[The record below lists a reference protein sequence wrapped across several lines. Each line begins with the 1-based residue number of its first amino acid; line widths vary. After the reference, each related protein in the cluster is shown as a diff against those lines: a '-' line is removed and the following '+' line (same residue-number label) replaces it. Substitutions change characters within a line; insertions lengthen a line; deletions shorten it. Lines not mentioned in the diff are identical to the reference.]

1 MDSVDWGTINDKLP
15 IGKGKEEQQVRLKLF
30 KAMDGNGN
38 RYLSLAETDKGIR
51 DVLNLDEE
59 MFQCKQVIMRA
70 FQAAKEKYK
79 SKSKYGDDYI
89 EFNEFRYFLIYLRQ
103 YFEYFVMFCKLDSS
117 GDRKIDFEEFKSAI
131 PQIEKWGAKISDPN
145 AAFEKISSGDGK
157 VIFTEFAEWAIKASL
172 DLEDDEDMDESEY
185 LK

>member
-1 MDSVDWGTINDKLP
+1 MDSVDWGAINDKLP
-15 IGKGKEEQQVRLKLF
+15 ITKGKEGEQVRLKLF
-30 KAMDGNGN
+30 KQMDGNGN

-59 MFQCKQVIMRA
+59 MFHCKQVIMRA
-70 FQAAKEKYK
+70 FQAAKNKYK
-79 SKSKYGDDYI
+79 NKSKYGDDYI

-103 YFEYFVMFCKLDSS
+103 YFEYYVMFCILDTS
-117 GDRKIDFEEFKSAI
+117 GDHKIDFEEFKSAL
-131 PQIEKWGAKISDPN
+131 PQIEKWGVKVADPQ
-145 AAFEKISSGDGK
+145 AAFEQISSGDGK
-157 VIFTEFAEWAIKASL
+157 IIFNEFAEWAIKASL